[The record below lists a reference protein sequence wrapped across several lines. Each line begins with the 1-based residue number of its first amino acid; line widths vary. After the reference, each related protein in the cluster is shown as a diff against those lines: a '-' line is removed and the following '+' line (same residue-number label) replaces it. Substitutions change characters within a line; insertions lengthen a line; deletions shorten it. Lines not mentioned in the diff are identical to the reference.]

1 MIFALLTMLV
11 ATGASGWLMTLDAYR
26 TVEWLE
32 KLHEGLATVLLG
44 LAGLHVLAV
53 VIMSVVHGENLVRAM
68 ITGRKRT

>member
-1 MIFALLTMLV
+1 
-11 ATGASGWLMTLDAYR
+11 MTLDAYR